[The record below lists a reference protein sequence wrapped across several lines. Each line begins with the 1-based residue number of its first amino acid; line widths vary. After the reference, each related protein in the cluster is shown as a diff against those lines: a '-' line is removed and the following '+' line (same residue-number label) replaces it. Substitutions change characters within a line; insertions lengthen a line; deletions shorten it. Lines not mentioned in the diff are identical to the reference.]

1 MIIQDDYID
10 NRINSMADCCGES
23 VFSLGSLTKE
33 NWQDTLSRV
42 KLNWNASLL
51 ADNSR
56 FKMFDGLSRVLYL
69 EIDPEIIHI
78 ATSKAKKGLSNALG
92 SFIGITIDEIVVSGA
107 LDVDDHAESALNTQ
121 IGGDHYKN
129 LKIQPVQYIYANNIP
144 FIEGCIIKYVTR
156 WKNKGGIK
164 DLEKIIHFTKLLIEM
179 EK

>member
-1 MIIQDDYID
+1 M
-10 NRINSMADCCGES
+10 
-23 VFSLGSLTKE
+23 
-33 NWQDTLSRV
+33 
-42 KLNWNASLL
+42 
-51 ADNSR
+51 
-56 FKMFDGLSRVLYL
+56 
-69 EIDPEIIHI
+69 
-78 ATSKAKKGLSNALG
+78 G

>member
-10 NRINSMADCCGES
+10 NRINSMADCCGEA
-23 VFSLGSLTKE
+23 VE
-33 NWQDTLSRV
+33 
-42 KLNWNASLL
+42 
-51 ADNSR
+51 
-56 FKMFDGLSRVLYL
+56 
-69 EIDPEIIHI
+69 EH
-78 ATSKAKKGLSNALG
+78 
-92 SFIGITIDEIVVSGA
+92 SG
-107 LDVDDHAESALNTQ
+107 SALNSQ

-144 FIEGCIIKYVTR
+144 FVEGCIIKYATR